1 MRRSLLLTFAF
12 ALLLPVTSAFAT
24 DPFQSVGRYLGF
36 GWGDGYHSQ
45 RTWPMSSGPCYNCA
59 PATKQATAPAPA
71 LKQSQPKAEPVS
83 PSDRPAA
90 KTSMR
95 RYPGR

>member
-12 ALLLPVTSAFAT
+12 ALLLPATSAFAT

-59 PATKQATAPAPA
+59 RRPGN
-71 LKQSQPKAEPVS
+71 QP
-83 PSDRPAA
+83 RPL
-90 KTSMR
+90 
-95 RYPGR
+95 PP